1 VIPFKK
7 KKKLYMFSFAARVYK
22 GSGERPSAYLLT
34 LKQRELD
41 SFKDYMLWFNKEKL
55 TVDVPEEN
63 IVLTTLLSIV
73 LP

>member
-1 VIPFKK
+1 
-7 KKKLYMFSFAARVYK
+7 M
-22 GSGERPSAYLLT
+22 LT